1 MDVELTKKDG
11 TVIKLSE
18 YGFIVNDIVIDS
30 MQINTKY
37 QDKENMNGRI
47 LMGSNYISRDIVVP
61 CFCKVKNRSDIAYM
75 RDMLYSLT
83 TDIEPMYLRE
93 IRRKEELNYRFTQPT
108 SDDYVKLDKNNF
120 PDYEYSRHDQQIYV
134 NGKQYKVIFNG
145 VINPK
150 QKGNKVSFELK
161 FETTEL
167 PYGESIGTS
176 LELEENKKVGLWS
189 FDFNID
195 WHAGGDKRKYTFEN
209 LSKGTVYYHGSA
221 PNDQFNMYK
230 KITIILGEDT
240 ESFVWNLTHAE
251 IMKIEGIKLKAGD
264 KIVYDS
270 FRVYKNG
277 VEISTETNI
286 AQPKFKYGANKFEF
300 NQTVQKVQFDL
311 KFYYK

>member
-1 MDVELTKKDG
+1 MDIELTKKDG
-11 TVIKLSE
+11 AVIKLSE
-18 YGFIVNDIVIDS
+18 YGFIVNDVIVDS

-37 QDKENMNGRI
+37 QEKENMNGRI
-47 LMGSNYISRDIVVP
+47 FTGSNYISRDIVVP
-61 CFCKVKNRSDIAYM
+61 CFCVAKNRSDVPYF
-75 RDMLYSLT
+75 RDLLYALT

-108 SDDYVKLDKNNF
+108 SDDYVKLDKNSF
-120 PDYEYSRHDQQIYV
+120 PDYEYSIHDKPIYV

-150 QKGNKVSFELK
+150 QTGNKVSFELK

-167 PYGESIGTS
+167 PFGESIGTS
-176 LELEENKKVGLWS
+176 LDLEDNSKTGLWS

-209 LSKGTVYYHGSA
+209 INKGTVYYHGSA

-240 ESFVWNLTHAE
+240 KMFAWNLTHTE
-251 IMKIEGIKLKAGD
+251 VLKIEGINLKAGD
-264 KIVYDS
+264 KIIYNG

-277 VEISTETNI
+277 IEISAETNVV
-286 AQPKFKYGANKFEF
+286 QPKFKSGANKFEF
-300 NQTVQKVQFDL
+300 NQVVRKVQFDMR
-311 KFYYK
+311 FYYK

>member
-1 MDVELTKKDG
+1 
-11 TVIKLSE
+11 
-18 YGFIVNDIVIDS
+18 

-61 CFCKVKNRSDIAYM
+61 CFCVVKNRSDIAYM

-93 IRRKEELNYRFTQPT
+93 IRRKEELNYRFTQPI

-189 FDFNID
+189 
-195 WHAGGDKRKYTFEN
+195 
-209 LSKGTVYYHGSA
+209 
-221 PNDQFNMYK
+221 
-230 KITIILGEDT
+230 
-240 ESFVWNLTHAE
+240 
-251 IMKIEGIKLKAGD
+251 
-264 KIVYDS
+264 
-270 FRVYKNG
+270 
-277 VEISTETNI
+277 
-286 AQPKFKYGANKFEF
+286 
-300 NQTVQKVQFDL
+300 
-311 KFYYK
+311 

>member
-1 MDVELTKKDG
+1 MDIELTKKDG

-120 PDYEYSRHDQQIYV
+120 PDYEYSRHNQQIYV

-150 QKGNKVSFELK
+150 QK
-161 FETTEL
+161 
-167 PYGESIGTS
+167 
-176 LELEENKKVGLWS
+176 
-189 FDFNID
+189 
-195 WHAGGDKRKYTFEN
+195 R
-209 LSKGTVYYHGSA
+209 
-221 PNDQFNMYK
+221 
-230 KITIILGEDT
+230 
-240 ESFVWNLTHAE
+240 
-251 IMKIEGIKLKAGD
+251 
-264 KIVYDS
+264 
-270 FRVYKNG
+270 
-277 VEISTETNI
+277 
-286 AQPKFKYGANKFEF
+286 
-300 NQTVQKVQFDL
+300 
-311 KFYYK
+311 